1 MDNDIRPGARHNTTP
16 ATGYSPF
23 NNPLANH
30 NTASPQSTAGMT
42 PPAVGT
48 PLPNTAEQPTV
59 DTPTASPASPA
70 STPTSPFAGL
80 GSTATPG
87 AAPAAHQFGSTTANP
102 VSPAN
107 SAQANSL
114 GTPTAPNAFTGGST
128 PTTPA
133 SAPTPSMAFGSTAPN
148 GVTPPM
154 TAKKKSPLKWILII
168 GIPVIILIGVLVWYL
183 AVFNNKYNI
192 VRSALYSMMG
202 QRDNSLAYDLAVSAD
217 GTNLGLAGTMKY
229 LADSTASGDI
239 SINMTS
245 NDASIDVGQISF
257 ASNSDNLYLKLSPSE
272 ALTQFG
278 IDLSSTGLTDQW
290 IEISADDLESSSMT
304 SSSSS
309 ADVDSVMQCYQSA
322 GDLMNDR
329 ANQQQIVD
337 ALLDTDFLVIG
348 NSGKDDHGT
357 FYEIS
362 LNGANFAAFYHRL
375 IDSNAVQSVTSCLA
389 DKGFD
394 VDTDLSDDELADTG
408 DEIDKINPTIKFW
421 IQGAF
426 TRQLT
431 RVQVDMNVA
440 STSDDASISLT
451 IDLDNQTP
459 TIEMPTD
466 TMTLQEI
473 VEQNPAGF
481 MQLFMNI
488 SGATTGTGSLTSG
501 GNGAYYD
508 PSQPWLDSGTSIT
521 TSGLESIQTRVY

>member
-1 MDNDIRPGARHNTTP
+1 MDNDIRPGARHNATP

-30 NTASPQSTAGMT
+30 NAASSQPASTT

-48 PLPNTAEQPTV
+48 PMPNTAGQPT
-59 DTPTASPASPA
+59 TAASATGTASPASA
-70 STPTSPFAGL
+70 STSPFAGL
-80 GSTATPG
+80 GSATTSG
-87 AAPAAHQFGSTTANP
+87 AAPAAHQFGGTTANP
-102 VSPAN
+102 AN
-107 SAQANSL
+107 STSPTQASSL
-114 GTPTAPNAFTGGST
+114 GTPTVPNAFTSGSASAA
-128 PTTPA
+128 PT
-133 SAPTPSMAFGSTAPN
+133 SAPTPSMAFGGTTSS

-154 TAKKKSPLKWILII
+154 TTKKKSPLKWILII

-183 AVFNNKYNI
+183 AVFNNKYNV

-217 GTNLGLAGTMKY
+217 GANLGLAGTMKY

-245 NDASIDVGQISF
+245 SDASIDVGQISF

-272 ALTQFG
+272 ALAQFG
-278 IDLSSTGLTDQW
+278 IDLSSTGLDDQW
-290 IEISADDLESSSMT
+290 IESSSMT

-309 ADVDSVMQCYQSA
+309 ADIDSVMQCYQSA
-322 GDLMNDR
+322 SDLMNDR

-375 IDSNAVQSVTSCLA
+375 VDSNAVQSISSCLA

-421 IQGAF
+421 IQGTF

-466 TMTLQEI
+466 AMTLQEI

>member
-1 MDNDIRPGARHNTTP
+1 MA
-16 ATGYSPF
+16 
-23 NNPLANH
+23 
-30 NTASPQSTAGMT
+30 
-42 PPAVGT
+42 
-48 PLPNTAEQPTV
+48 
-59 DTPTASPASPA
+59 TPTTSPASPA
-70 STPTSPFAGL
+70 STPASPFAGL
-80 GSTATPG
+80 GSTATPD
-87 AAPAAHQFGSTTANP
+87 AAPAAHQFGSTTT
-102 VSPAN
+102 SPIN
-107 SAQANSL
+107 SAYPTQVNNL
-114 GTPTAPNAFTGGST
+114 GAPAVTNAFASEPASTTAPST
-128 PTTPA
+128 
-133 SAPTPSMAFGSTAPN
+133 PTPSMTTFDSTAPN
-148 GVTPPM
+148 GTTPLM

-183 AVFNNKYNI
+183 AVFNNKYNV
-192 VRSALYSMMG
+192 VRSALYSMME

-217 GTNLGLAGTMKY
+217 GANLGLAGTMKY

-245 NDASIDVGQISF
+245 SDASIDVGQISF

-272 ALTQFG
+272 ALAQFG

-348 NSGKDDHGT
+348 NSGKDNHGT
-357 FYEIS
+357 FYEIN

-466 TMTLQEI
+466 AMTLQEI

>member
-1 MDNDIRPGARHNTTP
+1 MDNDIRPGARHNATP

-148 GVTPPM
+148 GVAPPM
-154 TAKKKSPLKWILII
+154 TAKKESPLKWILII

-245 NDASIDVGQISF
+245 SDASIDVGQISF

-278 IDLSSTGLTDQW
+278 IDLSSTGLADQW

-322 GDLMNDR
+322 GNLMNDR

-375 IDSNAVQSVTSCLA
+375 IGSNAVQSVTSCLA

-394 VDTDLSDDELADTG
+394 VDTDLELANTG

-466 TMTLQEI
+466 TKC
-473 VEQNPAGF
+473 
-481 MQLFMNI
+481 
-488 SGATTGTGSLTSG
+488 
-501 GNGAYYD
+501 
-508 PSQPWLDSGTSIT
+508 QPT
-521 TSGLESIQTRVY
+521 Q

>member
-30 NTASPQSTAGMT
+30 NTASPQSTVGMT

-48 PLPNTAEQPTV
+48 PLPNTAEQPIVT
-59 DTPTASPASPA
+59 TPTASPASTPA
-70 STPTSPFAGL
+70 SPFAGL

-87 AAPAAHQFGSTTANP
+87 AAPAAHQFGNTTTSPINSANP
-102 VSPAN
+102 
-107 SAQANSL
+107 AQANNL
-114 GTPTAPNAFTGGST
+114 GAPAATNAFASEPAST
-128 PTTPA
+128 TTP
-133 SAPTPSMAFGSTAPN
+133 STPTPSMTFGSAAPN
-148 GVTPPM
+148 GTTPLM

-183 AVFNNKYNI
+183 AVFNNKYNV

-217 GTNLGLAGTMKY
+217 GANLGLAGTMKY

-245 NDASIDVGQISF
+245 SDASIDVGQISF

-290 IEISADDLESSSMT
+290 IEINADSLET
-304 SSSSS
+304 SSSSLS
-309 ADVDSVMQCYQSA
+309 SDDSVDIDKATQCIQNA
-322 GDLMNDR
+322 QDLMNNR

-337 ALLDTDFLVIG
+337 ALLDTDFLVVG
-348 NSGKDDHGT
+348 DSGKDDHGT
-357 FYEIS
+357 FYELS
-362 LNGANFAAFYHRL
+362 LNGANFAAFYNRL
-375 IDSNAVQSVTSCLA
+375 MDSNYMQSTLSCLA
-389 DKGFD
+389 DNGID
-394 VDTDLSDDELADTG
+394 ADTDLDDSQLSDIGAD
-408 DEIDKINPTIKFW
+408 IDKINPSIKFW
-421 IQGAF
+421 IKGTF
-426 TRQLT
+426 SRQLT
-431 RVQVDMNVA
+431 RAQVNMNVA
-440 STSDDASISLT
+440 TTSDDVTASMT
-451 IDLDNQTP
+451 IDFDNQTP

-473 VEQNPAGF
+473 VEQNPTGI
-481 MQLFMNI
+481 MQLLMLNP
-488 SGATTGTGSLTSG
+488 ATIGNSSSSSNTGSLT
-501 GNGAYYD
+501 
-508 PSQPWLDSGTSIT
+508 Q
-521 TSGLESIQTRVY
+521 QTDASSNVIDFTLGEGVQIVE

>member
-1 MDNDIRPGARHNTTP
+1 MNNDIRPGVGHSTTP
-16 ATGYSPF
+16 STGYGPF
-23 NNPLANH
+23 SNPPTGPN
-30 NTASPQSTAGMT
+30 PAGRPIDAIK

-48 PLPNTAEQPTV
+48 PMPHTVAQPSAA
-59 DTPTASPASPA
+59 PSQPASPA
-70 STPTSPFAGL
+70 TNVAASSSFTHQAAS
-80 GSTATPG
+80 
-87 AAPAAHQFGSTTANP
+87 AAPGNPPVAHQFGTSASSVNDTTSPTGSTGVTQSNAFANP
-102 VSPAN
+102 AMN
-107 SAQANSL
+107 SA
-114 GTPTAPNAFTGGST
+114 TPST
-128 PTTPA
+128 PSATTFA
-133 SAPTPSMAFGSTAPN
+133 NTAATGP
-148 GVTPPM
+148 TPPM
-154 TAKKKSPLKWILII
+154 TTRRKSPLKWILII
-168 GIPVIILIGVLVWYL
+168 GIPLIIIIGIMIWYL
-183 AVFNNKYNI
+183 AVFNNKYNV
-192 VRSALYSMMG
+192 VRNALYSIMG
-202 QRDNSLAYDLAVSAD
+202 QRDNSLAYNLAISSDDAKAK
-217 GTNLGLAGTMKY
+217 LAGTMKY
-229 LADSTASGDI
+229 LANSAASGDI
-239 SINMTS
+239 SINIES
-245 NDASIDVGQISF
+245 NDTNIDVGQAAFTSDG
-257 ASNSDNLYLKLSPSE
+257 SNVYLKLSPSE
-272 ALTQFG
+272 ALAQFG
-278 IDLSSTGLTDQW
+278 LDLSSTGLTDQW
-290 IEISADDLESSSMT
+290 IEISADDLESSSIT

-309 ADVDSVMQCYQSA
+309 ADVDSVIQCYQSA